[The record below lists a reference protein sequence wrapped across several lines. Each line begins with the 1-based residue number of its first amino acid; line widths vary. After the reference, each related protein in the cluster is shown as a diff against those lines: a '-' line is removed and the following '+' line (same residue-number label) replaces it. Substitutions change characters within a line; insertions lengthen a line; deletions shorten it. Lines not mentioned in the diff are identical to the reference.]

1 LDNEPIRFPFG
12 DRTTFDFGAS
22 EQEDEPT
29 MDSERSDQHREDIA
43 ALLEQALS
51 LDKENQ
57 YEEMLV
63 IAEEAYAS
71 DPGSALALACKAR
84 ALQKLERI
92 SEATIANDQALLLDT
107 NLALAWI
114 NRSGL
119 QLLQQKF
126 PEALRS
132 ADRAIELAPNDT
144 RAWANRG
151 MALLNLN
158 NLPGALEAMNLSL
171 SLEPDFLF
179 AMHMKGEI
187 LRQLGRLREVIPLME
202 HVLKLQPP
210 DEHTLS
216 LLVLARRSIE
226 DYDGLPVL
234 TQRLVEIAPDSLFGW
249 DSHMRTLR
257 ALGRFE
263 EASAPI
269 DHLLE
274 LFPNDERILTIKAD
288 NLFRLG
294 NYRESARVAKRALY
308 FDVTYH
314 PAKRIHEKALR
325 LMYQRKVKRHKP

>member
-1 LDNEPIRFPFG
+1 LDNERNEV
-12 DRTTFDFGAS
+12 TFD
-22 EQEDEPT
+22 DEV
-29 MDSERSDQHREDIA
+29 EHRYDDIT
-43 ALLEQALS
+43 ALLDRALS
-51 LDKENQ
+51 LDTDGH
-57 YEEMLV
+57 YEEMLAA
-63 IAEEAYAS
+63 AEEAYEI

-107 NLALAWI
+107 NLALAWL
-114 NRSGL
+114 NRGGL
-119 QLLQQKF
+119 QLLQQRF

-132 ADRAIELAPNDT
+132 TDRAVELAPNDA
-144 RAWANRG
+144 RVWANRG
-151 MALLNLN
+151 MALLNLH
-158 NLPGALEAMNLSL
+158 NLPGALEAMNRSL
-171 SLEPDFLF
+171 SLDPDFIF

-202 HVLKLQPP
+202 QVLQMQPP

-216 LLVLARRSIE
+216 LLVLARRAVE
-226 DYDGLPVL
+226 DYDGLPEL
-234 TQRLVEIAPDSLFGW
+234 TQQLVELAPDSPFGW

-269 DHLLE
+269 DHLLA
-274 LFPNDERILTIKAD
+274 LYPNDERILTIKAD

-308 FDVTYH
+308 FDVAYH
-314 PAKRIHEKALR
+314 PAKRIHEKAVR
-325 LMYQRKVKRHKP
+325 LIYKHKVKRRKP

>member
-1 LDNEPIRFPFG
+1 LDNEHNEVVV
-12 DRTTFDFGAS
+12 D
-22 EQEDEPT
+22 DEV
-29 MDSERSDQHREDIA
+29 ERQHDNIT
-43 ALLEQALS
+43 ALLERS
-51 LDKENQ
+51 LVFDKDEQ
-57 YEEMLV
+57 FEEMLS
-63 IAEEAYAS
+63 IAEEAYAI

-92 SEATIANDQALLLDT
+92 SEATIANDQALLLNT
-107 NLALAWI
+107 HLPLAWI

-119 QLLQQKF
+119 QLLQQRF

-132 ADRAIELAPNDT
+132 AARAIELAPDDA

-158 NLPGALEAMNLSL
+158 NLPGALEAMNHSL

-187 LRQLGRLREVIPLME
+187 LRQLGRLREIIPLME
-202 HVLKLQPP
+202 HVLQLQPP

-216 LLVLARRSIE
+216 LLVLARRAIE
-226 DYDGLPVL
+226 DYDGLPEL

-269 DHLLE
+269 NHLLE
-274 LFPNDERILTIKAD
+274 LYPNDERILTIKAD

-314 PAKRIHEKALR
+314 PARRIHEKAVR
-325 LMYQRKVKRHKP
+325 LMYQRKVKHRKP